1 MAVQPNRNRYLPQ
14 YSLLISFLYFS
25 LMMTD
30 IIPQNVTDV
39 LTTSSFMVRI
49 NPAVNWTI
57 NITETQSVAISFYSL
72 IATDYTIWIGLM
84 DSSNTY
90 TEFKTAVITISP
102 GMLDPYLTQK
112 KLIYLKRNC

>member
-1 MAVQPNRNRYLPQ
+1 MVL
-14 YSLLISFLYFS
+14 
-25 LMMTD
+25 D

-39 LTTSSFMVRI
+39 LTTSSFMVKI

-72 IATDYTIWIGLM
+72 IATDYTIRIGLM
-84 DSSNTY
+84 DSPNTY

-102 GMLDPYLTQK
+102 GMHAPYFTQNR
-112 KLIYLKRNC
+112 LIYLKRNC